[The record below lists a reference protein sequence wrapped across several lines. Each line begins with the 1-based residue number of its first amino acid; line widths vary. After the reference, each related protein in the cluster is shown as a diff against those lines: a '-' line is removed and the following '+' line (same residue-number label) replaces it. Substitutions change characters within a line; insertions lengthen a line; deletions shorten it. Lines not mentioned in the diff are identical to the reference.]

1 VDLAYHCCG
10 DFDRVWLNRSR
21 IMRTAPLDAP
31 LVDARSPIGRTSA
44 PIMPQEAAY
53 TRGGVGSSFSACSQS
68 LPGFEHAVLCEGSL
82 LKIFHGDPANHLKK
96 APRDMDSLEISL
108 VPARLQEDAEE
119 ALIAVTRSVAR
130 GEPLVRCQLLASLF
144 YEELLRQLRE
154 CPDNSD
160 RVILGTAA
168 AQCGRAATA
177 STTPRD
183 LLQELRSGIATLLS
197 APRSPLS
204 SGRPVLR
211 VIQGGLS
218 KA

>member
-1 VDLAYHCCG
+1 
-10 DFDRVWLNRSR
+10 
-21 IMRTAPLDAP
+21 M
-31 LVDARSPIGRTSA
+31 SA
-44 PIMPQEAAY
+44 PIIPQEAAY
-53 TRGGVGSSFSACSQS
+53 TRGGGVGSSFSACSQS
-68 LPGFEHAVLCEGSL
+68 LSGSSTPSFASSTWL
-82 LKIFHGDPANHLKK
+82 VPKNISRGSGESLKK
-96 APRDMDSLEISL
+96 TPRDMDSLEISL

-177 STTPRD
+177 STTSRD
-183 LLQELRSGIATLLS
+183 LLQELRSAIATLKAGFRKLSLPS
-197 APRSPLS
+197 APSSVWEVRPCRMHCERSNVPSLC
-204 SGRPVLR
+204 RW
-211 VIQGGLS
+211 
-218 KA
+218 

>member
-1 VDLAYHCCG
+1 MKPVG
-10 DFDRVWLNRSR
+10 R
-21 IMRTAPLDAP
+21 
-31 LVDARSPIGRTSA
+31 ARGRNDMAIGYRPSCYEVQFRA
-44 PIMPQEAAY
+44 RED
-53 TRGGVGSSFSACSQS
+53 
-68 LPGFEHAVLCEGSL
+68 GSL
-82 LKIFHGDPANHLKK
+82 LKNISRCPANHLNR
-96 APRDMDSLEISL
+96 PWDMDSWKISL

-154 CPDNSD
+154 CRDNSD

-177 STTPRD
+177 SATPRD
-183 LLQELRSGIATLLS
+183 LLQELRSAIATLLS
-197 APRSPLS
+197 APRPPVSP
-204 SGRPVLR
+204 GRPLLR